1 MEVIMIRPVLCILA
15 LVPAPAVAQT
25 AGTQPAETPP
35 VTVTTVDPVVPPS
48 SVVTPVAPNTVAVT
62 RVPGIAAVSTTKI
75 QSFADYD
82 IDDNG
87 SYSPMEFAQA
97 MAFLA
102 GGKPATG
109 AAALPATDKHVHKGT
124 LAKMPPARATAWL
137 NATSEEFAQVD
148 ANNDWR
154 VSQQELAAAAML

>member
-1 MEVIMIRPVLCILA
+1 MIRSTLFALA
-15 LVPAPAVAQT
+15 LVSAPAVAQT
-25 AGTQPAETPP
+25 PGTQPAETPP
-35 VTVTTVDPVVPPS
+35 VTVTTVNPVAPPAT
-48 SVVTPVAPNTVAVT
+48 VVTPVAPGTVAVT
-62 RVPGIAAVSTTKI
+62 QVPGVATVTNAKI
-75 QSFADYD
+75 QTFSDYD
-82 IDDNG
+82 INDDG

-102 GGKPATG
+102 AAKPATG
-109 AAALPATDKHVHKGT
+109 AAKLPATDKFVHKGT

-154 VSQQELAAAAML
+154 ITQQELVAAAMM